1 MKTLTHYRNNPLRIC
16 LTVAL
21 LALAS
26 LSAAQQRHALVIGL
40 GEQQDEA
47 WGKVNGDRDVPLVR
61 GMLQEAGFGDIAELV
76 NQEATKEGIVKAMEA
91 LCGRCKRGDIVYV
104 HFSGHGQQMTDLDG
118 DEADGLDET
127 WVPYDACRKPC
138 ERDQGERH
146 LSDDEVYLLLSSIR
160 KAIGEEGKLLVVIDA
175 CHSGD
180 ASRGEGQD
188 DGAAVRG
195 AWEVFRL
202 DQGGTVAKTL
212 GQRQEQWVTVS
223 ACKSYQNNEELRG
236 KRVGKLT
243 YALSEL
249 AKGGKRS
256 NEEVEA
262 RLQAFM
268 QDNPGRLPQTP
279 EVTGLKGEMNI
290 TDVICK

>member
-1 MKTLTHYRNNPLRIC
+1 MKTLTLIGHKPLRLC
-16 LTVAL
+16 LAAAL
-21 LALAS
+21 LMLPSLAM
-26 LSAAQQRHALVIGL
+26 AQGRHALVIGL

-47 WGKVNGDRDVPLVR
+47 WGKINGDRDVPLVEM
-61 GMLQEAGFGDIAELV
+61 MLREAGYRDIAELL
-76 NQEATKEGIVKAMEA
+76 NQEATKEGIVSAFGA
-91 LCGRCKRGDIVYV
+91 LRGRCKQGDIVYV

-118 DEADGLDET
+118 DEEDGLDET

-146 LSDDEVYLLLSSIR
+146 LSDDEVFRLLSSIR
-160 KAIGEEGKLLVVIDA
+160 KAIGEQGKLLVVIDA

-180 ASRGEGQD
+180 ASRGQETD

-202 DQGGTVAKTL
+202 GQGGMATKAREPK
-212 GQRQEQWVTVS
+212 QEEWVTVS

-243 YALSEL
+243 YALCEL

-268 QDNPGRLPQTP
+268 RDNPGRLPQTP
-279 EVTGLKGEMNI
+279 EVTGLKGEMSI